1 MFLVGPVLLLIW
13 IFCVMF
19 IFIFYFFFVSNVP
32 SVSELSILDFPFGIL
47 WRNICFVYSEL
58 KTTYSY
64 GISSLYNALFLS
76 EPDVSEILNMIYKTN
91 ILPLR

>member
-1 MFLVGPVLLLIW
+1 MFLVGPVLLLIL

-19 IFIFYFFFVSNVP
+19 IYFCIFFCLRPVACVSNVP

-64 GISSLYNALFLS
+64 GISSLYNALFYQNQMS
-76 EPDVSEILNMIYKTN
+76 QKF
-91 ILPLR
+91 